1 LVPPGRGKRERL
13 NVRSL
18 VPCSLMCSLLVCLY
32 PAVCPGQATGITRKH
47 HPWGRFEPGAWKL
60 VHVLTESFDENETL
74 KSTTETRS
82 ILEAIEKDG
91 ATLRIEVTVKVG
103 GKRFKAE
110 PQSVKQGFHGEL
122 VSQELKQ
129 TDLGS
134 GEVVI
139 QGQAIPCKILQL
151 ELAGPANKTVTKI
164 YYSDTVE
171 PYVLKRESVKTDL
184 ESKVPLS
191 ETTVNVVALDVPR
204 RILGGI
210 AATAHVKAV
219 HKHAKGTTTT
229 LAVTS
234 MDVPG
239 GVICHTSKQ
248 LDESGRLIRR
258 SSLEMIDYG
267 LDVQRDRVG
276 LFHRRR
282 PSRLRPPF
290 RFSPLRWKPLPDG
303 E

>member
-1 LVPPGRGKRERL
+1 
-13 NVRSL
+13 
-18 VPCSLMCSLLVCLY
+18 MCSLLLCLQ
-32 PAVCPGQATGITRKH
+32 PAVCLGQATGITRQH

-60 VHVLTESFDENETL
+60 VRVVTESFDENDTL
-74 KSTTETRS
+74 SSTTETRS
-82 ILEAIEKDG
+82 ILEAMEEDG
-91 ATLRIEVTVKVG
+91 VTLSIEVTVKVG
-103 GKRFKAE
+103 GKRFEAE

-122 VSQELKQ
+122 ASQGLKL

-139 QGQAIPCKILQL
+139 QGQAIPCRIQQL
-151 ELAGPANKTVTKI
+151 AFAGPASKTVTKI

-184 ESKVPLS
+184 EGKVPLS

-210 AATAHVKAV
+210 TNSAHVKAV
-219 HKHAKGTTTT
+219 HKHAKGMTTT

-290 RFSPLRWKPLPDG
+290 RLSPLRPQPLPDDK
-303 E
+303 